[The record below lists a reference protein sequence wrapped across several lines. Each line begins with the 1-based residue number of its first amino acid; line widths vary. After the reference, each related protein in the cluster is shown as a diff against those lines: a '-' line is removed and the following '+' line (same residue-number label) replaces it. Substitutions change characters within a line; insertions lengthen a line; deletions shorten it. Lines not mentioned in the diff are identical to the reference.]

1 MALSYY
7 VLNPPLEV
15 YDRCKVYCCEDGMI
29 IRDDIAVFKAKPTEA
44 VSSTHL
50 KTKGMIAR

>member
-1 MALSYY
+1 MAVSYY

-29 IRDDIAVFKAKPTEA
+29 IRDDIAVFKAKPGQA
-44 VSSTHL
+44 APSAHP
-50 KTKGMIAR
+50 KAKGMIAR

>member
-1 MALSYY
+1 MAVSYY

-29 IRDDIAVFKAKPTEA
+29 IRDDIAVFKAKPVQA
-44 VSSTHL
+44 APSAHP